1 MPANTKAPLLYASLI
16 GLSAVFGIMA
26 AFALTVEK
34 LNALANPGA
43 PAACDINPLVQ
54 CGANLS
60 SWQGALFGFPNP
72 LLGLLG
78 WPVVLTVAV
87 LIASRVSLPN
97 WFMRA
102 YSAGIS
108 AAFVFVVWLM
118 YASFF
123 QVGTLCPW
131 CMVTWIATI
140 PAFVL
145 TWAYGLR
152 NGIWGKSEFS
162 IRLGET
168 IWFWSPSII
177 LLIVAI
183 AAGTAEVQLSWIRAI
198 F

>member
-1 MPANTKAPLLYASLI
+1 MSNVKSPKLYASLI
-16 GLSAVFGIMA
+16 GVSAIVGIIA
-26 AFALTVEK
+26 AFELTVEK

-54 CGANLS
+54 CGANLA

-87 LIASRVSLPN
+87 LIASKVSLPK

-102 YSAGIS
+102 FAIGIS
-108 AAFVFVVWLM
+108 AAFVFVLWLM

-123 QVGTLCPW
+123 QLGTLCPW
-131 CMVTWIATI
+131 CMVTWVATI

-145 TWAYGLR
+145 TWAHTLR
-152 NGIWGKSEFS
+152 NKVWGSSETVEKA
-162 IRLGET
+162 GEN

-183 AAGTAEVQLSWIRAI
+183 AAATAEVQLSWIRAI